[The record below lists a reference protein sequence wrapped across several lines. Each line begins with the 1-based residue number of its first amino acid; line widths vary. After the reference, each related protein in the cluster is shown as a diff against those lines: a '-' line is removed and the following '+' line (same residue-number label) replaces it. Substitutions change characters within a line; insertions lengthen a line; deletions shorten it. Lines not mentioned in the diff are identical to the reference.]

1 MDAQDFVTLQ
11 EAFDTGLIPKE
22 FENIFP
28 SMNCKWCGKPLK
40 INGALT
46 ILRCDNSGC
55 TIRLAK
61 GLVKVLSNLGIK
73 GIGDA
78 KVLSH
83 ISSRAA
89 EVEAVRMLFNKFA
102 ELGIN
107 PEDVLSKCQSGMR
120 WQDAVGKDAYNEII
134 SMSGKINMLGTSF
147 EQTLDRVISGAGER
161 AIHTS
166 IDFLMDPPSEFKDD
180 IHQALSVKRT
190 FSEAVKVLAIPD
202 MVERADM
209 VFGDCDSYDEFLLK
223 MEKYGGMSS
232 FVQNKLVKSKNSKLG
247 STLCLRILTSAKD
260 LKRIPEVFSITTSK
274 VSQLDVV
281 ITGSITNVH
290 DEDGGS
296 YTKREFIQLLNDELA
311 GSGVRLVLRGR
322 VSRATRFLVCDT
334 GGTSNLAEALYI
346 NEQREASGRT
356 EPEIIISTSDEF
368 LCAIM
373 DMCGK
378 TAEKK

>member
-1 MDAQDFVTLQ
+1 MVAQEFVTLQ

-22 FENIFP
+22 FESIFP

-78 KVLSH
+78 KVLLH

-89 EVEAVRMLFNKFA
+89 EAEAVAMLSNRFK

-107 PEDVLSKCQSGMR
+107 PEDVLSKCQSGIR
-120 WQDAVGKDAYNEII
+120 WQEAVGKDAYNEII

-147 EQTLDRVISGAGER
+147 ERALDRVISGANER

-166 IDFLMDPPSEFKDD
+166 IDFLVDPPSEFKDD
-180 IHQALSVKRT
+180 IQQALSVKRT

-202 MVERADM
+202 MVERADL
-209 VFGDCDSYDEFLLK
+209 VFADCDSYDEFLLK

-311 GSGVRLVLRGR
+311 GSGVRLALRGR

-346 NEQREASGRT
+346 NEQREASGGT
-356 EPEIIISTSDEF
+356 DPEIIICTSDEF

-378 TAEKK
+378 TAEVK